1 MICLQR
7 LGTGEWFTTRVS
19 ACALIA
25 PAYKGA
31 SSARKTEL
39 RQLFCNLGKDE
50 TPMVRRAIAQRFGD
64 LAGVV
69 EASCVIPE
77 IIPTFLELTQD
88 GKFTNLSMQY
98 LWLQWRLNWTDLTS
112 KLFYV
117 LVAASL
123 RLITQSQSVFAWP
136 YSMTSFKRSSI

>member
-25 PAYKGA
+25 SAYKGA
-31 SSARKTEL
+31 SNARKTEL

-88 GKFTNLSMQY
+88 GNVFNLSKQY
-98 LWLQWRLNWTDLTS
+98 
-112 KLFYV
+112 K
-117 LVAASL
+117 
-123 RLITQSQSVFAWP
+123 
-136 YSMTSFKRSSI
+136 